1 MTARWWRSHAVP
13 VTVVGLL
20 MGAFG
25 DALQG
30 WDGPGPLIF
39 AALAI
44 IVASVRWRVTPAV
57 AVVVSAFFVV
67 GALVNPESTQRLSNS
82 SDIVGFGSGWLQLLG
97 FVVAIVGGIVAVA
110 APSAPR
116 PVRRERQRQ

>member
-1 MTARWWRSHAVP
+1 MTARWWRGHAVH

-20 MGAFG
+20 MAAFG

-44 IVASVRWRVTPAV
+44 IVASVRWRVVPAV
-57 AVVVSAFFVV
+57 AVVVSAFLVV
-67 GALVNPESTQRLSNS
+67 GALVNPVSTQRLSNA

-97 FVVAIVGGIVAVA
+97 FVVSIVAGIVAVA
-110 APSAPR
+110 APSAL
-116 PVRRERQRQ
+116 RRERNERQRQ